1 MSKKNTLENMFPH
14 ASFPYR
20 VEHKDKNDTRICWFS
35 HPSHVQKYL
44 DRSKLDVSMC
54 KIDTHPDYTPVEL
67 QGSKKKTKKQDLF
80 ASVDTYVKITDKPAP
95 RKKAAPAAPRS
106 ASKTPAKTRK
116 SAATTGTAKPRTA
129 SPRSKKK

>member
-20 VEHKDKNDTRICWFS
+20 VEHKDKNDTKICWFS
-35 HPSHVQKYL
+35 HPTHVQKYL
-44 DRSKLDVSMC
+44 DRSKLDASMC
-54 KIDTHPDYTPVEL
+54 KIDTHPDYAPVEI
-67 QGSKKKTKKQDLF
+67 QGTKKRTKKQDLF

-95 RKKAAPAAPRS
+95 RKKAAPEAPSS
-106 ASKTPAKTRK
+106 ASKAPAKTRK
-116 SAATTGTAKPRTA
+116 RSTATSAAKAPTA